1 MPYVRR
7 PVRLTSGEHLPAKP
21 ESGRKRSGGGTK
33 KRSLTEAQRNEITAR
48 LLAKWE
54 KERTGARRKGGKEKR
69 ATTERRP
76 EKDDQADRQSYSPDS
91 PQIGI
96 AVTSSALSTEANITR
111 SVTLPGDRDI
121 PWARRQGFADR
132 EAGKP
137 CPKYKAFLITYDLA
151 ESEFTLRMWI
161 AYKPPKARKA
171 RKRREPS
178 RQSEPSPKERAFG
191 TNALLRTVN
200 PPEAIRDA
208 WR

>member
-7 PVRLTSGEHLPAKP
+7 PVRLTSGEHPPTKP
-21 ESGRKRSGGGTK
+21 GSGRKRSGGGTK
-33 KRSLTEAQRNEITAR
+33 KRSLTEVQRNEITAR

-54 KERTGARRKGGKEKR
+54 QERIGVRRKGGKEKGVMTDGQR
-69 ATTERRP
+69 G
-76 EKDDQADRQSYSPDS
+76 KGDQADRRGSSPDS
-91 PQIGI
+91 AETGI
-96 AVTSSALSTEANITR
+96 AVASIATSTDANITR
-111 SVTLPGDRDI
+111 SATPPRDRDI

-137 CPKYKAFLITYDLA
+137 CRKYKAFLITYDLA

-161 AYKPPKARKA
+161 AYKPPKTREA

-191 TNALLRTVN
+191 TSALLRRVN